1 MYFSNLRSLKMANQN
16 ASLKSCLLST
26 DLLKAD
32 LSLKLVGIMAICEHS
47 AMKKPSLLPWHWKS
61 D

>member
-1 MYFSNLRSLKMANQN
+1 MANQN
-16 ASLKSCLLST
+16 ASLKLCLLST